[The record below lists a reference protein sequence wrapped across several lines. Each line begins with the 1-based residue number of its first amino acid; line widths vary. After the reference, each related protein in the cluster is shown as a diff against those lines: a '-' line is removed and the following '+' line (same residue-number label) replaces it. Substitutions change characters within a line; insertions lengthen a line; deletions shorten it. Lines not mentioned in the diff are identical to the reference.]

1 MYIYETM
8 VHQFKDYNFFT
19 RLFRRLGPNVKNS
32 LTTAVVSFVHV
43 FYGFLPE
50 LK

>member
-1 MYIYETM
+1 
-8 VHQFKDYNFFT
+8 
-19 RLFRRLGPNVKNS
+19 VKNS

-50 LK
+50 LKWFKKST